1 MDKRA
6 GIAAAAIVVLCIAV
20 ISFGGLLLSGAAD
33 EFYYTQ
39 VDNERV
45 SEVESKGGV
54 IDLTGGMSL
63 SYSLPAYDKN
73 GKEREI
79 SFGTERK
86 LREGAY
92 LCLKVT
98 PIRGVME
105 WKEVRFDE
113 LPVKVQDIMR
123 Q

>member
-6 GIAAAAIVVLCIAV
+6 GIAAAAIVVLCVAV
-20 ISFGGLLLSGAAD
+20 IGFGALLLSGAAD

-45 SEVESKGGV
+45 SDVESKGGV
-54 IDLTGGMSL
+54 FDPTGGMSL
-63 SYSLPAYDKN
+63 SYALPAYDKN
-73 GKEREI
+73 GSEKEI

-92 LCLKVT
+92 LCLKVV
-98 PIRGVME
+98 PIRGVVE

-113 LPVKVQDIMR
+113 LPVKVQDAMR